1 MSSSCIKGVFPRI
14 LVQGLS
20 VAYLRKKLT
29 RTTWPETHIAA
40 RNNEAYGLGNRRLSR
55 SVQSFAIIKNAGHG
69 NFVIGCFHTR
79 AVCRR
84 PLPHRHPFSD
94 FFLLV
99 EAAVHRLS
107 ETGNQYLNCPSK
119 LTIKVRWIV
128 HSKLKQFRF
137 ETKTYCLS
145 DTNYQTD
152 NPSHAN
158 HPSPA
163 RDPSLV
169 WKQPFLL

>member
-1 MSSSCIKGVFPRI
+1 MDHPSET
-14 LVQGLS
+14 GLCADAPS
-20 VAYLRKKLT
+20 PT
-29 RTTWPETHIAA
+29 D
-40 RNNEAYGLGNRRLSR
+40 
-55 SVQSFAIIKNAGHG
+55 
-69 NFVIGCFHTR
+69 
-79 AVCRR
+79 
-84 PLPHRHPFSD
+84 D
-94 FFLLV
+94 FLLLV

-107 ETGNQYLNCPSK
+107 ETDNQYPNCPSK
-119 LTIKVRWIV
+119 LTNKVRWIV
-128 HSKLKQFRF
+128 HSKLKPFRF

-169 WKQPFLL
+169 

>member
-1 MSSSCIKGVFPRI
+1 MTLNS
-14 LVQGLS
+14 
-20 VAYLRKKLT
+20 
-29 RTTWPETHIAA
+29 
-40 RNNEAYGLGNRRLSR
+40 NEAYGQGNRRLSR

-69 NFVIGCFHTR
+69 NFVIGCFHCLVFSECYWLFF

-107 ETGNQYLNCPSK
+107 ETDNQFLNCPSK
-119 LTIKVRWIV
+119 LAIKVRWIV
-128 HSKLKQFRF
+128 HSKLKRFRF

-152 NPSHAN
+152 NPSHAS